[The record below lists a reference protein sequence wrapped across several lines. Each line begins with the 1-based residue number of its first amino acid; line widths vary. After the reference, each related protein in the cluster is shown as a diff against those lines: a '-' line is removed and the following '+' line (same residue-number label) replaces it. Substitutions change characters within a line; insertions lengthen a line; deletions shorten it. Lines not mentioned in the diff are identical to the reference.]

1 MELPKWFDSSRLVL
15 ATETFDG
22 MLSLDDKNYIVFD
35 NGKLIK
41 HGSGLKGRHLPALCD
56 RFIED
61 LCWAVF
67 NEEHPST
74 VYQKYVDLSGVPLSE
89 FFFNITLGKTKYA
102 KSSMYYKIA
111 EMADVNAS
119 LYLIKTK
126 EGYLLE
132 GEPDYDY
139 YKGRLAKIA
148 ERITSEKAKSVRRF
162 LMGQT
167 TMEGF

>member
-1 MELPKWFDSSRLVL
+1 MKLPEWFDSSRLKL
-15 ATETFDG
+15 ASETFDG
-22 MLSLDDKNYIVFD
+22 MLSLDDKNYVVFD

-67 NEEHPST
+67 NEERPSK
-74 VYQKYVDLSGVPLSE
+74 VYQDYVDLSNVPLSE
-89 FFFNITLGKTKYA
+89 FFFSVTLGKRKYS
-102 KSSMYYKIA
+102 KTSMYYKIA
-111 EMADVNAS
+111 KMADVSAS
-119 LYLIKTK
+119 LYLIKTS

-139 YKGRLAKIA
+139 YKKRLADIA
-148 ERITSEKAKSVRRF
+148 ERITSQKAKSVRRF

-167 TMEGF
+167 TMEAF

>member
-1 MELPKWFDSSRLVL
+1 MKLPEWFDSSRLKL
-15 ATETFDG
+15 ASETFDG

-35 NGKLIK
+35 KGKLIK

-67 NEEHPST
+67 NEEHHAT
-74 VYQKYVDLSGVPLSE
+74 VYQNYVDLSDVPLSE
-89 FFFNITLGKTKYA
+89 FFFNITLGKKKYA
-102 KSSMYYKIA
+102 KSSMYHKIA
-111 EMADVNAS
+111 KLADVNAS

-132 GEPDYDY
+132 GKPDYDY
-139 YKGRLAKIA
+139 YKKRLANIA
-148 ERITSEKAKSVRRF
+148 ERITSQKAKLVRRF

>member
-1 MELPKWFDSSRLVL
+1 MKLPEWFDSSRLKL
-15 ATETFDG
+15 ALETFDG
-22 MLSLDDKNYIVFD
+22 MLSLDDKNYVIFD

-67 NEEHPST
+67 NGVHPSK
-74 VYQKYVDLSGVPLSE
+74 VYQDYVDLSDVPSSE
-89 FFFNITLGKTKYA
+89 FFFSVTLGKREYSKT
-102 KSSMYYKIA
+102 SMYHKIA
-111 EMADVNAS
+111 KMADVSAS
-119 LYLIKTK
+119 LYLIKTR

-132 GEPDYDY
+132 GEPDHDY
-139 YKGRLAKIA
+139 YKKRLADIA
-148 ERITSEKAKSVRRF
+148 ERITSQKAKTVRRF

-167 TMEGF
+167 TMEAF